1 VTHTY
6 SISTEGNLF
15 IRDQIKKSLIFF
27 IGMCII
33 SLALCVVFMFEKFQT
48 IDGGAI
54 FLCALFFL
62 FPLSISIGVFRKAIK
77 LHQHLIKEI
86 DIEKDIITLTGYKSF
101 GKEAP
106 YYTLYLKNY
115 QFEKG
120 IQNLM
125 QKSIN
130 TFKTKDTYILIAKE
144 DPNQH
149 FYFISSFWKQ
159 WNEIQGLF
167 LNDYLESKAG

>member
-6 SISTEGNLF
+6 SISTEGDLF
-15 IRDQIKKSLIFF
+15 IKNQIKKSLILF
-27 IGMCII
+27 IGMCTI
-33 SLALCVVFMFEKFQT
+33 SLVLCVAFMFEKFHT

-54 FLCALFFL
+54 FLCILFYL
-62 FPLSISIGVFRKAIK
+62 FPLSISIGIFRKAIK

-86 DIEKDIITLTGYKSF
+86 DIEEDIITLTGYKSY

-106 YYTLYLKNY
+106 FYTLYLKDY
-115 QFEKG
+115 RFEKG

-125 QKSIN
+125 QKSTN
-130 TFKTKDTYILIAKE
+130 TFKTKNTYILISKE
-144 DPNQH
+144 DPSQH

-159 WNEIQGLF
+159 WDEIQGLF